1 MGEEGGGGGRRGA
14 RGGRIP
20 SSVARDGPRWYL
32 GVHTASLSLAL
43 PTSHAHTHASSYPRA
58 LRSFTY
64 PCSRMCALPGNYPHP
79 HTRCL
84 SFSSRACSPVLVRPR
99 VRARSQARLSLSL
112 SFSLSLSLSRSR
124 SLSLSLSLS
133 LFSSRALP
141 YVSCQ
146 SITSQGWDVLVFG
159 VGRSRMVRPMGG
171 VTHVRRPPPRRE
183 VGMGGVGR
191 RRGGEEDRKETRQRR
206 ACGRGGIVFV
216 VGAGSGS

>member
-1 MGEEGGGGGRRGA
+1 MSCCWVARGWRARRGTGWEGGGRRGA

-112 SFSLSLSLSRSR
+112 VLSLSLSFSFSLSLALSFALSLLFSRS
-124 SLSLSLSLS
+124 SLR
-133 LFSSRALP
+133 FVP
-141 YVSCQ
+141 IDYVP
-146 SITSQGWDVLVFG
+146 G
-159 VGRSRMVRPMGG
+159 VGRAGVWRRAITDGAAHGG
-171 VTHVRRPPPRRE
+171 GDARPPTPTAAR
-183 VGMGGVGR
+183 GGDGR
-191 RRGGEEDRKETRQRR
+191 SGEEERRGG
-206 ACGRGGIVFV
+206 G
-216 VGAGSGS
+216 